1 MIKYGLMVWT
11 AVVGG
16 LCFHM
21 IMYNWSSPSNF
32 KPSMLPVVKSA
43 DHDWDE
49 MIFTEI
55 YTVDADKD
63 CTIGDEPVI
72 NMVYPGV

>member
-1 MIKYGLMVWT
+1 MIKYGIMVWT

-16 LCFHM
+16 LCVHM
-21 IMYNWSSPSNF
+21 VMYNWLSPKNF
-32 KPSMLPVVKSA
+32 NSSMLPVIKSA

-55 YTVDADKD
+55 YTIDADKD
-63 CTIGDEPVI
+63 CKTGD
-72 NMVYPGV
+72 